1 MFRENHAERRRS
13 PRRLLVNPPVTVSV
27 GESKGERLFDISE
40 GGICVYGLV
49 PKGRDD
55 LFPVIFDLPGGAG
68 SVKGIAEIAWSSATK
83 NRTGIRFLNFADA
96 SQGRLTNWMC
106 APWYGSRQIAVAHE
120 TAEWSSSP
128 MDSHAI
134 PMFHDPALRLSPL
147 PIAQQSIP
155 VFESPEVLEYGVE
168 QLRVRPPRVTGVLVA
183 TTAILCLAIGLLRS
197 HLSERAETR
206 TARETTSTTVPE
218 SLARS
223 SIAPVNTFPA
233 TIPSLPAS
241 TSLDVLGLV
250 LQVGAMRKEGNAD
263 GLSNSLKRQN
273 LPAFVFKRGTDGFYR
288 VAVGPY
294 SDMSSAMLVK
304 DELRRENVKAILK
317 RWVPE

>member
-1 MFRENHAERRRS
+1 MFRENHVEGRKS

-27 GESKGERLFDISE
+27 GESRGDLLFDISE
-40 GGICVYGLV
+40 GGICLYGLV
-49 PKGRDD
+49 PKRQDE
-55 LFPVIFDLPGGAG
+55 LFPVIFDLPGDVG
-68 SVKGIAEIAWSSATK
+68 SVKGIAEIAWTSATK
-83 NRTGIRFLNFADA
+83 NRTGIRFLNFAGA
-96 SQGRLTNWMC
+96 SQGRLTSWMR

-128 MDSHAI
+128 MNSRAI
-134 PMFHDPALRLSPL
+134 PMFHDPALRFSPL

-155 VFESPEVLEYGVE
+155 EFESPELLEYGVE
-168 QLRVRPPRVTGVLVA
+168 QSRVRPSLVTGMLVA
-183 TTAILCLAIGLLRS
+183 TAILCLAIGLLRS

-218 SLARS
+218 SPARS
-223 SIAPVNTFPA
+223 SIAPVSTFPA

-241 TSLDVLGLV
+241 SSLDVLGFV
-250 LQVGAMRKEGNAD
+250 LQVGAMRREDNAD
-263 GLSNSLKRQN
+263 GLSNSLRRQN
-273 LPAFVFKRGTDGFYR
+273 LPAFVFKRGTDRFYT